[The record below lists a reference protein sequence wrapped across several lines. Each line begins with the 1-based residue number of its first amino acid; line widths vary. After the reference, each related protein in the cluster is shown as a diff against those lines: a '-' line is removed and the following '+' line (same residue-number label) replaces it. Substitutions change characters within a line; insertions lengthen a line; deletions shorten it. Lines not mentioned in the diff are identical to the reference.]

1 MPDASANAS
10 SAIRTA
16 VSCIDW
22 SPRNLIAVTCSR
34 PVSPRSR
41 FKRRKVEQ
49 SDDGPGIT
57 ILQSTP
63 GGTRVS
69 LCKLSAA
76 SELHKGSHITLLR
89 WDQAGQN
96 LASVDDAGRIVVS
109 GMQTCVNQ
117 WKVLH
122 TVELGEPVVALQWLQ
137 TNRQWVV
144 PVRPPGEAGEPRDDQ
159 IPAFTRM
166 HIMGPRAP
174 TTNVAFMIVTAS
186 GHIRAL
192 YEDTTG
198 ELRQFGQSLDPPATS
213 APDELESATPS
224 ARYRMSQVHV
234 RLLADSKISVAAYR
248 DKPSPSITVRK
259 LEVNFFRKAI
269 TSHGH
274 THVIPPFATPSPT
287 PDFLPINI
295 DVTHLRM
302 VKDDVLLVVA
312 TKTSRDTATEAGTA
326 VADTADTI
334 STVSTLTL
342 TQPSEASTGSK
353 WNPTATFDSTSGHVT
368 AIDMLSRSE
377 QRDCDPDPVILI
389 GYDTGR
395 CELRDISSLLP
406 ANLNQFTF
414 SPYISPT
421 TVSAT
426 SPSAALV
433 SENATQ
439 KTAANSTDSGE
450 TEEKGDASDT
460 KGGVDADKGETTVKM
475 ESDLPVARQSTAA
488 RRENAADEQPIQSFA
503 VSPNCVEILVAKRD
517 AEGFTVVDLFKY
529 DCDTLEATSQSIG
542 RDAIVTC
549 MATKFALAIMNGLEY
564 TDLSFSSAQ
573 LATSILRTV
582 YKYYDVMCAVSE
594 DNAAVAPPAPASTIA
609 ATTSSTGGV
618 IMPAVTTTTNPAPSN
633 VAPFCRADAPLL
645 SLQLAMHQSMPPR
658 SQQPLVFITEAA
670 IQIASVAGQCLASF
684 EHHHVAMGRLEAL
697 VHTGNFQAM
706 EANGLNSS
714 MIIRKDCLQ
723 HVASLQTWFVRFAAT
738 VMRQVYCAFS
748 VHRNTGKRQTTVEG
762 DGDAGGLA
770 TADAAAGAAG
780 DEEERMRALA
790 EVPSAL
796 SLVFHKPIRDAM
808 IVVSLVMITLTQNLH
823 IRAKFA
829 KNGGNELLHAFY
841 AQLLDSNRGAPLQ
854 FQALARFL
862 FELGR
867 ELEAVDAEHGEG
879 GGGGNTDSAA
889 ATGDSVAVAEDAK
902 SVPPTVPPPPPPLS
916 RAARERE
923 MLLTGCVAAGGP
935 PGWGSK
941 AATRAKL
948 IFEGHVRHI
957 FEIRGP
963 NRMGAAGVAP
973 PPQPLSASGPDD
985 LLDLRLAPAIR
996 LLFGFASVQ
1005 AVGLT
1010 APLPAVKYAG
1020 SSNHTAPP
1028 GIDVVSKRPL
1038 ETAVVAAGMRRRM
1051 RQCTRCGH
1059 SACITYSAAGKEEDA
1074 SVAPP
1079 EGGRSDPL
1087 ADYKTIERGAEAWT
1101 KRMFK
1106 GNCVCGGWW
1115 KEVEDTTAAP

>member
-1 MPDASANAS
+1 MPDASSTSS
-10 SAIRTA
+10 SAIRAA

-22 SPRNLIAVTCSR
+22 SPRNLIAVTSSKT
-34 PVSPRSR
+34 VSPKSR
-41 FKRRKVEQ
+41 FKRRKVEHRT
-49 SDDGPGIT
+49 DDGPGIA

-63 GGTRVS
+63 GGTRVP

-76 SELHKGSHITLLR
+76 SEIHKGSQITLLR
-89 WDQAGQN
+89 WDQTGQN

-122 TVELGEPVVALQWLQ
+122 TVELGEPVVALQWVQ

-144 PVRPPGEAGEPRDDQ
+144 PVRPPGEVAEPRDDDQ
-159 IPAFTRM
+159 VPAFTRM
-166 HIMGPRAP
+166 HIIGPRAP
-174 TTNVAFMIVTAS
+174 TTNVAFMVVTAS

-192 YEDTTG
+192 YEDTAG
-198 ELRQFGQSLDPPATS
+198 ELRQFGQSLDPPA
-213 APDELESATPS
+213 ESVLDDPESETPL
-224 ARYRMSQVHV
+224 ARYRMSQVDV
-234 RLLADSKISVAAYR
+234 RLSADSKIYVAAYQHA
-248 DKPSPSITVRK
+248 PSPSLTVWK
-259 LEVNFFRKAI
+259 LEVNFFRKVI
-269 TSHGH
+269 TSLGH
-274 THVIPPFATPSPT
+274 TRATPPFAPHLPT
-287 PDFLPINI
+287 AESSPINI
-295 DVTHLRM
+295 DVTHLRI

-312 TKTSRDTATEAGTA
+312 TNTSRASVTETGTAFVDTAYITN
-326 VADTADTI
+326 
-334 STVSTLTL
+334 TVSTLTL
-342 TQPSEASTGSK
+342 TPSAEASTEYN
-353 WNPTATFDSTSGHVT
+353 WNTTATFDSSSGRVT
-368 AIDMLSRSE
+368 AVDVLSRSE

-389 GYDTGR
+389 GYETGR
-395 CELRDISSLLP
+395 CELRDISSLFP

-414 SPYISPT
+414 SRYVSLA
-421 TVSAT
+421 TVSVSSESAPAT
-426 SPSAALV
+426 E
-433 SENATQ
+433 SEKATQ
-439 KTAANSTDSGE
+439 EAAANGTNSAGSDEKADVADT
-450 TEEKGDASDT
+450 KGDA
-460 KGGVDADKGETTVKM
+460 DAGKGETTVKM
-475 ESDLPVARQSTAA
+475 QNDLLIASQWTIEK
-488 RRENAADEQPIQSFA
+488 RENAADGQPILSFA
-503 VSPNCVEILVAKRD
+503 VSPNCVEILVAKRG
-517 AEGFTVVDLFKY
+517 AEGSTVVDLFKY

-542 RDAIVTC
+542 RDAIVKC

-582 YKYYDVMCAVSE
+582 YKYYDVMCAVTDDE
-594 DNAAVAPPAPASTIA
+594 PVGAPAPPAAPTIP
-609 ATTSSTGGV
+609 TTSSTGGV
-618 IMPAVTTTTNPAPSN
+618 NMPAVTTTTTFNPAPPTA
-633 VAPFCRADAPLL
+633 APFRLADAPLL

-684 EHHHVAMGRLEAL
+684 EHHHVAMGRLETL

-714 MIIRKDCLQ
+714 MIIRKDCVQ

-738 VMRQVYCAFS
+738 VMRQAYCAFS
-748 VHRNTGKRQTTVEG
+748 VHRNTGKRRTAVKG
-762 DGDAGGLA
+762 DGEAAGGGGMVP
-770 TADAAAGAAG
+770 AGAAAS

-796 SLVFHKPIRDAM
+796 SLVFHKPFRDAM

-829 KNGGNELLHAFY
+829 KNGGHELLHAFY

-867 ELEAVDAEHGEG
+867 ELETVDVEHGDG
-879 GGGGNTDSAA
+879 GGGGNTVFAPVAGDIAA
-889 ATGDSVAVAEDAK
+889 VVAEDIKPAP
-902 SVPPTVPPPPPPLS
+902 SSLPTPPPSPS

-923 MLLTGCVAAGGP
+923 MLLTGRVAAGGP
-935 PGWGSK
+935 PGWGYK

-948 IFEGHVRHI
+948 IFEGHVRHV

-963 NRMGAAGVAP
+963 NRAAAAGVGGA
-973 PPQPLSASGPDD
+973 PQPQQLSASGADD

-1010 APLPAVKYAG
+1010 APHPAAVKNSSASG
-1020 SSNHTAPP
+1020 SRSNKLAPP
-1028 GIDVVSKRPL
+1028 GIDIVSKRPL
-1038 ETAVVAAGMRRRM
+1038 ETAVVVAAGMRRR
-1051 RQCTRCGH
+1051 G
-1059 SACITYSAAGKEEDA
+1059 EDA
-1074 SVAPP
+1074 SVAAAPP

-1087 ADYKTIERGAEAWT
+1087 ADYKTIERGAQAWA

-1115 KEVEDTTAAP
+1115 KEVENTTAPP